1 MTEVQRELA
10 MLLTVVLLLLP
21 WLHQADTSVSTAHP
35 FMHSGL
41 CSEARSAWLLPFTQM
56 GGIFC
61 SQTLQCPCLTT

>member
-1 MTEVQRELA
+1 MMEVQRELA

-41 CSEARSAWLLPFTQM
+41 CSEARSAWLLPLLRWEEFSAVKP
-56 GGIFC
+56 C
-61 SQTLQCPCLTT
+61 SVLV